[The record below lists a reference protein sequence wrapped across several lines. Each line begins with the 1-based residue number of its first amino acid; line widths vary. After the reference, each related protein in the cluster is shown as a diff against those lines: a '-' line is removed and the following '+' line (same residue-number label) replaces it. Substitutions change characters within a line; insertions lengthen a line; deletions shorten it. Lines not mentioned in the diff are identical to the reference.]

1 MTNVRDLFSTA
12 ELEAAIEAKHVR
24 VNDHPSLPYRL
35 YNYTEIAQYQK
46 AWTDV
51 TRACRGLIVHRDSGE
66 IIARPFP
73 KFFNHGENN
82 HHPFRDDEP
91 VTVTDKLDG
100 SLGIIY
106 RTGDGGLAVATRGSF
121 TSEQAVHATNILR
134 TKYQDWQPAE
144 GSTVLVEIV
153 YPQNRIVVDYGDT
166 DDLLLL
172 GAVHIDTGITASPME
187 VFWPGPKADVFRY
200 ASFKEALAAEPRKNS
215 EGLVV
220 HFRDSDVRV
229 KIKQDD
235 YVALHRIVTGWNER
249 TIWERLSSGQSLDL
263 LIEGLP
269 DEFHR
274 WATGVAKDLSHKH
287 SILMAAARTEHRN
300 IINAMPSGWTRRNY
314 AQAAA
319 LYPEFRPALFQLLDG
334 RDISPWAWKAVYPTY
349 ANNEE
354 RAA

>member
-1 MTNVRDLFSTA
+1 MHIDELFSP
-12 ELEAAIEAKHVR
+12 EMLEAEIAAKHIR
-24 VNDHPSLPYRL
+24 PNDHPTLPLRL

-46 AWTDV
+46 AWNDV
-51 TRACRGLIVHRDSGE
+51 TRTCRGLIVHRETGE
-66 IIARPFP
+66 IVARPFP
-73 KFFNHGENN
+73 KFFNHGEAN
-82 HHPFRDDEP
+82 HNPFHEDEP

-106 RTGDGGLAVATRGSF
+106 PTPGGGLAVATRGSF
-121 TSEQAVHATNILR
+121 TSEQAIHATHILR
-134 TKYQDWQPAE
+134 TKYEGWHPAA

-200 ASFKEALAAEPRKNS
+200 ASFTEVLAAEPRKNS

-249 TIWERLSSGQSLDL
+249 TIWERLASGKSLEL
-263 LIEGLP
+263 LIDGLP

-274 WATGVAKDLSHKH
+274 WATNVAEDLSQQH
-287 SILMAAARTEHRN
+287 STLMAAARAEHRA
-300 IINAMPSGWTRRNY
+300 IIQSVPSGWTRRDY
-314 AQAAA
+314 ALEAGKLPQ
-319 LYPEFRPALFQLLDG
+319 YRPALFQLLDG
-334 RDISPWAWKAVYPTY
+334 RDISAWAWKAIYPTY
-349 ANNEE
+349 TESE
-354 RAA
+354 DKAA

>member
-1 MTNVRDLFSTA
+1 MHINELFSP
-12 ELEAAIEAKHVR
+12 EQLEAEIAAKHVR
-24 VNDHPSLPYRL
+24 VNDHPTLPYRL

-46 AWTDV
+46 AWNDV
-51 TRACRGLIVHRDSGE
+51 TRVCRGLIVHRDSGH

-73 KFFNHGENN
+73 KFFNHGESN
-82 HHPFRDDEP
+82 HTPFHDGEA

-106 RTGDGGLAVATRGSF
+106 TAPDGGLAVATRGSF
-121 TSEQAVHATNILR
+121 TSEQAIHATHLLN
-134 TKYQDWQPAE
+134 TKYQNWRPWEDT
-144 GSTVLVEIV
+144 TVLVEIV

-187 VFWPGPKADVFRY
+187 VFWPGPKAYVFPY
-200 ASFKEALAAEPRKNS
+200 PSFTEALAAAPRKNS

-220 HFRDSDVRV
+220 HFRHSDVRV

-249 TIWERLSSGQSLDL
+249 TVWERLASGESLNL
-263 LIEGLP
+263 LIDGLP

-274 WATGVAKDLSHKH
+274 WATTVAEDLSHKH
-287 SILMAAARTEHRN
+287 STLMAAARAEHRA
-300 IINAMPSGWTRRNY
+300 IIQSMPSGWTRRDY

-319 LYPEFRPALFQLLDG
+319 KLPSFRPALFQLLDG
-334 RDISPWAWKAVYPTY
+334 RNIGAWAWKAVYPTY
-349 ANNEE
+349 TEAKDE
-354 RAA
+354 AA

>member
-1 MTNVRDLFSTA
+1 MYINELFA
-12 ELEAAIEAKHVR
+12 PEMLDAAIAARHVR
-24 VNDHPSLPYRL
+24 VNDHPTLPYRL

-46 AWTDV
+46 AWNDV
-51 TRACRGLIVHRDSGE
+51 TRACRGLIIHRDTGE

-82 HHPFRDDEP
+82 HHPFADDEP

-106 RTGDGGLAVATRGSF
+106 PTGDGGLAVATRGSF
-121 TSEQAVHATNILR
+121 TSEQAIHATHILR
-134 TKYQDWQPAE
+134 TKYEDWHPAE

-172 GAVHIDTGITASPME
+172 GAVHIETGITSSPLE
-187 VFWPGPKADVFRY
+187 VFWPGPKTDVFPH
-200 ASFKEALAAEPRKNS
+200 ASFADALAIEPRKNS

-220 HFRDSDVRV
+220 HFRTSDVRV

-249 TIWERLSSGQSLDL
+249 TIWERLASGQALDL
-263 LIEGLP
+263 LIDGLP

-274 WATGVAKDLSHKH
+274 WATDVAKDLSHKH
-287 SILMAAARTEHRN
+287 STLMSAARIEHRA
-300 IINAMPSGWTRRNY
+300 IIQSMPSGWTRKEY
-314 AQAAA
+314 AIAAA
-319 LYPEFRPALFQLLDG
+319 NLPQYRPALFQLLDG
-334 RDISPWAWKAVYPTY
+334 KEISAWAWKAVYPTHVQ
-349 ANNEE
+349 AEDK
-354 RAA
+354 AA

>member
-1 MTNVRDLFSTA
+1 MHIDELFSP
-12 ELEAAIEAKHVR
+12 EMLEAEIAAKR
-24 VNDHPSLPYRL
+24 IRPNDHPTLPLRL

-46 AWTDV
+46 AWNDV
-51 TRACRGLIVHRDSGE
+51 TRACRGLIVHRETGE
-66 IIARPFP
+66 IVARPFP
-73 KFFNHGENN
+73 KFFNHGETSHN
-82 HHPFRDDEP
+82 PFHEDEP

-106 RTGDGGLAVATRGSF
+106 PTPGGGLAVATRGSF
-121 TSEQAVHATNILR
+121 TSEQAIHATHILR
-134 TKYQDWQPAE
+134 TKYADWHAPE
-144 GSTVLVEIV
+144 GTTVLVEIV

-172 GAVHIDTGITASPME
+172 GAVHIETGITASPME
-187 VFWPGPKADVFRY
+187 VFWPGPKAAVFPHG
-200 ASFKEALAAEPRKNS
+200 SFAEALKEAPRKNS

-220 HFRDSDVRV
+220 HFRTSDVRV

-249 TIWERLSSGQSLDL
+249 TVWESLASGEPLNL
-263 LIEGLP
+263 LIDGLP

-274 WATGVAKDLSHKH
+274 WATEVAEDLSHEH
-287 SILMAAARTEHRN
+287 ALLTAAARAEHRR
-300 IINAMPSGWTRRNY
+300 IIQSMPSGWTRRDY

-334 RDISPWAWKAVYPTY
+334 RDISPWAWKAIYPTY
-349 ANNEE
+349 SPTTEDE
-354 RAA
+354 AA